1 MEALRHNIDAGQ
13 YKMDAHP
20 AYPIRSGHRSWIRIF
35 NLISLDVAIGSVAS
49 AIMFA
54 RLLGVTVLPYGYA
67 ALGLTVWIIYTA
79 DHLLD
84 AYSIGGK
91 AISTRHAFHQRHFAL
106 LLFLM
111 LMSSCAVLL
120 LITMIRRPVLESGLW
135 LSAVVVLYLI
145 IQRKLTPLKE
155 FAVGI
160 IYSAGVLLPSLSQA
174 SAALGPGLIWVIAI
188 FTCTTFLNLILFSWF
203 GMNED
208 KLQRQFSIAL
218 SLGFRRTRTLLI
230 AIFVV
235 QLILILGALISGA
248 DRISVG
254 ILLGMNAVLFLIF
267 AFPGWFSTEERYR
280 LAGDG
285 VFLIPLISAFLA

>member
-1 MEALRHNIDAGQ
+1 MEALRQDIDAGQ
-13 YKMDAHP
+13 YKLDAHS
-20 AYPIRSGHRSWIRIF
+20 ADSTGSGPQSWIRIF

-54 RLLGVTVLPYGYA
+54 HLLEVTVLPYAYA

-84 AYSIGGK
+84 AWSISGK

-111 LMSSCAVLL
+111 LTASCAVLL

-160 IYSAGVLLPSLSQA
+160 IYSAGVLLPSLSQT
-174 SAALGPGLIWVIAI
+174 SAAPGPELIWIVAI

-208 KLQRQFSIAL
+208 EMQQQHSIAL
-218 SLGFRRTRTLLI
+218 SLGFGRTRTLLLVF
-230 AIFVV
+230 FVV
-235 QLILILGALISGA
+235 QFSMIVGAMISGT

-254 ILLGMNAVLFLIF
+254 ILLSMNAVLFLIF
-267 AFPGWFSTEERYR
+267 AFPEWFNVGERYR
-280 LAGDG
+280 LAGDA